1 MSCGNVMSVNDTHV
15 TYTNSLISHTIVDDN
30 FPSVVFGSQWG
41 EHEIEWD
48 CAYPINY
55 LSSLTSSYADDQFQ
69 YFQVRRLIIDHTL
82 SGTGFGI
89 FPIAMFLYRDENYDV
104 IHPNP
109 PALGMDQTLYLGIS
123 LIEGPMDAVIQVREC
138 WATPTNN
145 SEDQFTYGLIKNN
158 CPALEAE
165 HVQIDNAPL
174 QRHFRWSS
182 PVFRFTT
189 SSRVYVH
196 CYVSICFTNMQQ
208 CSKSD
213 CQQRF
218 RRRRSIDDV
227 SKEQWNEEALLSV
240 GPIFLDK
247 DVENVNS
254 NIFFDDVL
262 KNNDADHYHDRDRAM
277 DPPFAIDIPFVVIPI
292 RLPFLVL
299 IYVTIWGV
307 PADRCDCEVSE

>member
-1 MSCGNVMSVNDTHV
+1 
-15 TYTNSLISHTIVDDN
+15 
-30 FPSVVFGSQWG
+30 
-41 EHEIEWD
+41 
-48 CAYPINY
+48 
-55 LSSLTSSYADDQFQ
+55 
-69 YFQVRRLIIDHTL
+69 
-82 SGTGFGI
+82 
-89 FPIAMFLYRDENYDV
+89 
-104 IHPNP
+104 
-109 PALGMDQTLYLGIS
+109 
-123 LIEGPMDAVIQVREC
+123 MDAVIQVREC

-262 KNNDADHYHDRDRAM
+262 KNNDADHYHDRDRATINW
-277 DPPFAIDIPFVVIPI
+277 FFVVAVCVVMSIILCIVIILFII
-292 RLPFLVL
+292 RRKRNNQHSVE
-299 IYVTIWGV
+299 T
-307 PADRCDCEVSE
+307 